1 MVIFLLAVQRYGILG
16 KSIEGCPTIRC
27 DSIVK
32 EATSYHKYRM
42 RPLEHILDIDQ
53 FTNLMGEGKKAPHSS
68 GWNDCLLKVKE
79 QILQDHKTTKDNLR
93 EKVRNYALNY
103 LAVTPEANGIDKDK
117 LIGELA
123 DKIEDDLK
131 DYSFFQQPQAAL
143 IAQRE
148 RGKIP
153 EDPEE
158 KFIKLC
164 P

>member
-1 MVIFLLAVQRYGILG
+1 
-16 KSIEGCPTIRC
+16 
-27 DSIVK
+27 
-32 EATSYHKYRM
+32 M
-42 RPLEHILDIDQ
+42 RPLEYILDIDQ
-53 FTNLMGEGKKAPHSS
+53 FTALMGEGKKAPHSS

-79 QILQDHKTTKDNLR
+79 QILQDRTTTKDNLR

-123 DKIEDDLK
+123 DQIEDDLK

-158 KFIKLC
+158 RFIKLR

>member
-1 MVIFLLAVQRYGILG
+1 MVIFLLAVQRYEILG
-16 KSIEGCPTIRC
+16 KSIEGSPTIRC
-27 DSIVK
+27 GSIVK
-32 EATSYHKYRM
+32 EATSYHKYRV
-42 RPLEHILDIDQ
+42 RPLEHILYIDQ
-53 FTNLMGEGKKAPHSS
+53 FTTLMGEGKKAPHSS

-79 QILQDHKTTKDNLR
+79 QILLDHTTTKDNLR

>member
-1 MVIFLLAVQRYGILG
+1 MQRTAYSGTAYRNSHRTYHCVYPSYTPG
-16 KSIEGCPTIRC
+16 SSINIE
-27 DSIVK
+27 
-32 EATSYHKYRM
+32 M
-42 RPLEHILDIDQ
+42 RPLEYILDIDQ
-53 FTNLMGEGKKAPHSS
+53 FTALMGEGKKAPHSS
-68 GWNDCLLKVKE
+68 GWYDCLLKVKE
-79 QILQDHKTTKDNLR
+79 QILQDHTTTKDNLR

-158 KFIKLC
+158 RFIKLS

>member
-1 MVIFLLAVQRYGILG
+1 MRTLERLLY
-16 KSIEGCPTIRC
+16 
-27 DSIVK
+27 
-32 EATSYHKYRM
+32 Y
-42 RPLEHILDIDQ
+42 DQ
-53 FTNLMGEGKKAPHSS
+53 FIALMGEGKKAPHSS
-68 GWNDCLLKVKE
+68 GWDDCLLKVME
-79 QILQDHKTTKDNLR
+79 QILQDRTTTKDNLR

-123 DKIEDDLK
+123 DEIEENLK
-131 DYSFFQQPQAAL
+131 DYSFPKTPPAAL
-143 IAQRE
+143 IAQKE

-158 KFIKLC
+158 RFIKLS

>member
-1 MVIFLLAVQRYGILG
+1 MVIFLLAVQRYEILG

-27 DSIVK
+27 GSIVK
-32 EATSYHKYRM
+32 EATSYHKYRV

-53 FTNLMGEGKKAPHSS
+53 FTTLMGEGKKAPHSS

-79 QILQDHKTTKDNLR
+79 QILQDHTTTKDNLR

-103 LAVTPEANGIDKDK
+103 LAVTTEANGIDKEK

-123 DKIEDDLK
+123 DQIEDDLK
-131 DYSFFQQPQAAL
+131 GFSFFQRPPASI
-143 IAQRE
+143 IAQKE
-148 RGKIP
+148 RNKIP
-153 EDPEE
+153 EDPEK
-158 KFIKLC
+158 KFIKLR

>member
-1 MVIFLLAVQRYGILG
+1 M
-16 KSIEGCPTIRC
+16 
-27 DSIVK
+27 
-32 EATSYHKYRM
+32 
-42 RPLEHILDIDQ
+42 
-53 FTNLMGEGKKAPHSS
+53 
-68 GWNDCLLKVKE
+68 
-79 QILQDHKTTKDNLR
+79 
-93 EKVRNYALNY
+93 
-103 LAVTPEANGIDKDK
+103 TPEANGIDKDK

-131 DYSFFQQPQAAL
+131 DYSFFQQPQVAL

-158 KFIKLC
+158 KFIKLS

>member
-1 MVIFLLAVQRYGILG
+1 
-16 KSIEGCPTIRC
+16 
-27 DSIVK
+27 
-32 EATSYHKYRM
+32 M
-42 RPLEHILDIDQ
+42 RRLQNILDIDQ
-53 FTNLMGEGKKAPHSS
+53 FTALMSEGKKSPHSS

-79 QILQDHKTTKDNLR
+79 QILQDDTTTKDNLR
-93 EKVRNYALNY
+93 EKVRSYALNY

-143 IAQRE
+143 IAQSE

-153 EDPEE
+153 ADPEE
-158 KFIKLC
+158 RFIKLS

>member
-1 MVIFLLAVQRYGILG
+1 
-16 KSIEGCPTIRC
+16 
-27 DSIVK
+27 
-32 EATSYHKYRM
+32 M
-42 RPLEHILDIDQ
+42 RPLEYILDIDQ
-53 FTNLMGEGKKAPHSS
+53 FTALMGEGKKAPHSS

-79 QILQDHKTTKDNLR
+79 QILQDRTTTKDNLR

-123 DKIEDDLK
+123 DQIEGDLK
-131 DYSFFQQPQAAL
+131 DYSFFQQPPAAL
-143 IAQRE
+143 LAQKE
-148 RGKIP
+148 RAKIP

-158 KFIKLC
+158 RFIKLR

>member
-1 MVIFLLAVQRYGILG
+1 M
-16 KSIEGCPTIRC
+16 K
-27 DSIVK
+27 
-32 EATSYHKYRM
+32 
-42 RPLEHILDIDQ
+42 PLEYILDIDQ
-53 FTNLMGEGKKAPHSS
+53 FTALMGEG
-68 GWNDCLLKVKE
+68 
-79 QILQDHKTTKDNLR
+79 
-93 EKVRNYALNY
+93 NYALNY

-153 EDPEE
+153 KDPEE
-158 KFIKLC
+158 KFIKLS

>member
-1 MVIFLLAVQRYGILG
+1 MRRLQNIL
-16 KSIEGCPTIRC
+16 
-27 DSIVK
+27 D
-32 EATSYHKYRM
+32 
-42 RPLEHILDIDQ
+42 LEH
-53 FTNLMGEGKKAPHSS
+53 FTALMSEGKKAPHSS

-79 QILQDHKTTKDNLR
+79 QILQDHTTTKDNLR

-153 EDPEE
+153 EGPEE
-158 KFIKLC
+158 KFIKLS

>member
-1 MVIFLLAVQRYGILG
+1 MVIFLLAVQRYEILG

-27 DSIVK
+27 GSIVK
-32 EATSYHKYRM
+32 EATSYHKYRV

-53 FTNLMGEGKKAPHSS
+53 FTTLMGEGKKAPHSS

-79 QILQDHKTTKDNLR
+79 QILQDHTTTKDNLR

-148 RGKIP
+148 RNKIP

-158 KFIKLC
+158 KFIKLS

>member
-1 MVIFLLAVQRYGILG
+1 MVIFLLAVQRYEILG

-27 DSIVK
+27 GSIVK
-32 EATSYHKYRM
+32 EATSYHKYRV

-53 FTNLMGEGKKAPHSS
+53 FTTLMGEGKKAPHSS

-79 QILQDHKTTKDNLR
+79 QILQDHTTTKDNLR

-123 DKIEDDLK
+123 DKIEYDLK

-143 IAQRE
+143 IAQKE

-158 KFIKLC
+158 KFIKLS

>member
-1 MVIFLLAVQRYGILG
+1 MVIFLLAVQRYEILG

-27 DSIVK
+27 GSIVK
-32 EATSYHKYRM
+32 EATSYHKYRV

-53 FTNLMGEGKKAPHSS
+53 FTTLMGEGMKAPHSS

-79 QILQDHKTTKDNLR
+79 QILQDHTTTKDNLR

>member
-1 MVIFLLAVQRYGILG
+1 MRQLERLLY
-16 KSIEGCPTIRC
+16 
-27 DSIVK
+27 
-32 EATSYHKYRM
+32 Y
-42 RPLEHILDIDQ
+42 DQ
-53 FTNLMGEGKKAPHSS
+53 FIALMGEGKMAPHPS
-68 GWNDCLLKVKE
+68 GWNDCLLNVKG
-79 QILQDHKTTKDNLR
+79 QILQDRTTTKDNLR

-123 DKIEDDLK
+123 DQIEDDLK
-131 DYSFFQQPQAAL
+131 DYSFFQQPPAAL

-148 RGKIP
+148 RAKIP

-158 KFIKLC
+158 RFIKLS